1 LSSLIDLTDPG
12 LKNDLTIRSIIGAEE
27 LDLFCRL
34 SYVLD
39 GELADDLN
47 AGLRRPEW
55 MWVAL
60 REERVVA
67 RAAWWSRERE
77 SEPMLLDVF

>member
-1 LSSLIDLTDPG
+1 MVGRD
-12 LKNDLTIRSIIGAEE
+12 DLTIRSLTGLEE

-39 GELADDLN
+39 GELAEDLA
-47 AGLRRPEW
+47 AGRRRPEW

-60 REERVVA
+60 HGDRLTARVT
-67 RAAWWSRERE
+67 
-77 SEPMLLDVF
+77 